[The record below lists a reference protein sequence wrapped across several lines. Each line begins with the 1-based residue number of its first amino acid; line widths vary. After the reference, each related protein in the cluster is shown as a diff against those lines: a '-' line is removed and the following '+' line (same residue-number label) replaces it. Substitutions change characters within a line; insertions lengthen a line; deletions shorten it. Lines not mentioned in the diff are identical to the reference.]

1 MSKSKKKDPNASVR
15 NPSTAHIDS
24 EDVVFNFKDY
34 TEIDEEYEGECG
46 YCLISELRGTTIGR
60 KLKRIIFTFG
70 VYQCIAG
77 FVLTLIGISG
87 ANNPQL
93 QKVYNIS
100 KMNSPDL
107 QTLTLLTG
115 IFTFLWGIGSMCIFK
130 LWGAFCTSRL
140 LLITIMKIYM
150 FIDMICLIFSLWTVI
165 ILFACFEGVDFRLEK
180 QQENYVLSSFVFSV
194 IFLFPYIVL
203 LIYYPLE
210 ISYFSDELH
219 YEGVQIEEPNPPDFD
234 FSDFNILETLYN
246 IMMIPVALV
255 LELYNFIKGGRRAFA
270 EYLANRR
277 LAAAEKRAQED
288 KFKNKKKSGFCTR
301 LFKTFYR
308 CFHFLM

>member
-1 MSKSKKKDPNASVR
+1 MSKLKKKDTGTAIR
-15 NPSTAHIDS
+15 NPSTAHVDS

-34 TEIDEEYEGECG
+34 TEVDEEYEGECG
-46 YCLISELRGTTIGR
+46 YCLVSELRGTTTGR

-70 VYQCIAG
+70 VYQVLAG

-100 KMNSPDL
+100 KLNSPDL

-115 IFTFLWGIGSMCIFK
+115 IFTFLWGIGSMFIFK
-130 LWGAFCTSRL
+130 LWAAFCTSRL
-140 LLITIMKIYM
+140 LLMTIMRIYM
-150 FIDMICLIFSLWTVI
+150 FIDMICLIFALWTVI
-165 ILFACFEGVDFRLEK
+165 ILFACFEGVDFREEK

-194 IFLFPYIVL
+194 IFLFPYIVF

-210 ISYFSDELH
+210 ISYFSDELE
-219 YEGVQIEEPNPPDFD
+219 YEGVQIEEPNPPEFD

-246 IMMIPVALV
+246 IMMIPVALI
-255 LELYNFIKGGRRAFA
+255 LELYNFLKGGRRAFA

-277 LAAAEKRAQED
+277 LAAAEKRAQEE